1 MKLQVKIF
9 MKSRWSSLRAINK
22 TSVKFCEI
30 KVNIITPV
38 TQAYKHSS
46 VNSDLNIV
54 NPFKN

>member
-22 TSVKFCEI
+22 TSAKFCEI

-38 TQAYKHSS
+38 TQGYKHSS